1 MKLFLAGVRTLSFF
15 SLDNGPM
22 FWFAYRVDLKSSFR
36 LADFFLC
43 LIPVESALPI
53 VLLCYLKDFSRA
65 VRSIKRYY
73 LFDAQRS
80 MWMENF
86 WFRPEFGLPYC
97 NHSTCQINLFNFI
110 SFPFINYPIAS
121 NSFSKKKCMTCLLNF
136 KNGLYF
142 SPLFL
147 RTNFGIQLLVYFL
160 SYVFL
165 FIASCSTC
173 CPPKRLTCHCSV
185 FLAFLSST
193 LLTYSSKTN
202 SMFTLF
208 HQILCSPWFSVFP
221 CLGSHFCQG
230 SINPPALFKCYRL
243 REAQLLNVFTLI
255 FIVFLIHY

>member
-110 SFPFINYPIAS
+110 SFPFINYPITW
-121 NSFSKKKCMTCLLNF
+121 NSFF
-136 KNGLYF
+136 KEEIHDFLASFQWWLILF
-142 SPLFL
+142 SSFL
-147 RTNFGIQLLVYFL
+147 TDEFRNSVACPFFKLCF
-160 SYVFL
+160 SFHCFL
-165 FIASCSTC
+165 F
-173 CPPKRLTCHCSV
+173 H
-185 FLAFLSST
+185 
-193 LLTYSSKTN
+193 LL
-202 SMFTLF
+202 
-208 HQILCSPWFSVFP
+208 
-221 CLGSHFCQG
+221 
-230 SINPPALFKCYRL
+230 PA
-243 REAQLLNVFTLI
+243 
-255 FIVFLIHY
+255 

>member
-1 MKLFLAGVRTLSFF
+1 
-15 SLDNGPM
+15 
-22 FWFAYRVDLKSSFR
+22 
-36 LADFFLC
+36 
-43 LIPVESALPI
+43 
-53 VLLCYLKDFSRA
+53 
-65 VRSIKRYY
+65 
-73 LFDAQRS
+73 
-80 MWMENF
+80 MWMKNF

-202 SMFTLF
+202 SMFTLL